1 MGMKLYTTSMNIDSK
16 YLQQGY
22 RFIAGADEAGRG
34 AWAGPLVAAA
44 VIMPDQAAYKKI
56 PGVTDSKQLSHT
68 QRKKLFPKIVQ
79 TALSCV
85 VVCVNQTEIDQL
97 GVHQANIFALSYALT
112 HLEPAPDIALID
124 GFQLN
129 HFLPTVRVIHGDTIS
144 YTIGAASIVAKVVR
158 DFLMSGIDQIDPRY
172 QFARHKGYGT
182 ALHQVALHTYG
193 VNRWHRQSFAPI
205 QQLRYT

>member
-1 MGMKLYTTSMNIDSK
+1 MNIDSK
-16 YLQQGY
+16 YRQQGY

-44 VIMPDQAAYKKI
+44 VIMPDQSAYKKI
-56 PGVTDSKQLSHT
+56 PGVTDSKKLSHV
-68 QRKKLFPKIVQ
+68 QREKLFPKIVQ
-79 TALSCV
+79 VALSCV

-97 GVHQANIFALSYALT
+97 GVHQANMFALSYVLT
-112 HLEPAPDIALID
+112 HLEPIPDIALID

-129 HFLPTVRVIHGDTIS
+129 HFLPTVRVVHGDALS

-158 DFLMSGIDQIDPRY
+158 DFLMSGIDQVDPHY

-193 VNRWHRQSFAPI
+193 ASRWHRQSFAPI

>member
-1 MGMKLYTTSMNIDSK
+1 MYTTYMNIDST
-16 YLQQGY
+16 YRQQGY
-22 RFIAGADEAGRG
+22 KFIAGADEAGRG
-34 AWAGPLVAAA
+34 AWAGPLVVAA
-44 VIMPDQAAYKKI
+44 VIMPDQKIHKKI
-56 PGVTDSKQLSHT
+56 VGVTDSKKLSHT
-68 QRKKLFPKIVQ
+68 QREKLFPKIVQ

-97 GVHQANIFALSYALT
+97 GVHQANMFALSYALT

-129 HFLPTVRVIHGDTIS
+129 HFLPTVRVVHGDAMS

-182 ALHQVALHTYG
+182 ALHQAALLQYG
-193 VNRWHRQSFAPI
+193 ANRWHRQSFAPI